1 MDNYE
6 IYLCGGDA
14 EIQNSFFQILKRH
27 GCAAILK
34 EPSKLSHCVTRAKK
48 PFIVFLDK
56 KTTDSKIIDIAQFR
70 QMSYPVIFI
79 LILRE
84 NEMNNRR
91 IAETLEAGV
100 DDFISFSIDENV
112 FMAKLRAYLRRFSS
126 LSPTKIASEKMFSQ
140 TGLFKIDK
148 STLSIFV
155 KEKKRYKKIK
165 NFTPTEFKII
175 SLFIE
180 NNSLV
185 IERKLILERIWGNKA
200 CKVNTENIDKHIESI
215 RKKLG
220 KNGEKIKTVY
230 GTGYMFSE

>member
-1 MDNYE
+1 MNNYE

-34 EPSKLSHCVTRAKK
+34 EPCKLRHCVARAKK

-56 KTTDSKIIDIAQFR
+56 KTTDLKVIDTAQYR
-70 QMSYPVIFI
+70 HMAHPIIFI
-79 LILRE
+79 LILKE
-84 NEMNNRR
+84 NEMNNKR

-100 DDFISFSIDENV
+100 DDYISFSIDENV

-126 LSPTKIASEKMFSQ
+126 LSPTKIASEEIVSQ
-140 TGLFKIDK
+140 TGLFKVDK

-155 KEKKRYKKIK
+155 KKKKRYEKIK

-175 SLFIE
+175 SFFIE
-180 NNSLV
+180 NNALV

-215 RKKLG
+215 RRKLG

-230 GTGYMFSE
+230 GTGYMFSA